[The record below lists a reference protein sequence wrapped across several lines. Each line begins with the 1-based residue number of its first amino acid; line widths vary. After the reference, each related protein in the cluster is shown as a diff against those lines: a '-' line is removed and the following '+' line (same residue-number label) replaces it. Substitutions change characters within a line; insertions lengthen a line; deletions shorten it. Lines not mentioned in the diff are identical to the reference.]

1 MVPGIAM
8 KQVQAGKARA
18 LAITSLQPSD
28 VLPGIP
34 TMASQGY
41 PGFESISWDA
51 IFVPAG
57 TPDAIVNTLNQAV
70 HKAIARDDVK
80 QKMAAL
86 YFTPAASTPG
96 DLHDL
101 IVNEKKRWDAVI
113 NRLGLSLD

>member
-1 MVPGIAM
+1 DAAFMVPGIAM

-18 LAITSLQPSD
+18 LAITSLEPSD

-57 TPDAIVNTLNQAV
+57 TPEDIVKRLNESIRKV
-70 HKAIARDDVK
+70 IARDDVK

-86 YFTPAASTPG
+86 YFTPAANSP
-96 DLHDL
+96 DELRQL
-101 IVNEKKRWDAVI
+101 IINEKARWDAV
-113 NRLGLSLD
+113 